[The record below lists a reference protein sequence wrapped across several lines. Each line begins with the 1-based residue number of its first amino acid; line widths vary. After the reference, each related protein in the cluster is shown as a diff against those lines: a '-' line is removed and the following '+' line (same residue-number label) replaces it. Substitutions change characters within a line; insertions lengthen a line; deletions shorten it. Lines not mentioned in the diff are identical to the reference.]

1 MASFY
6 QALLK
11 KRYISAGKENKQN
24 GAANL
29 LGKNRHLVAFQNAQ
43 KAVGPAR
50 DLKRP
55 DPLPLGAYT
64 SICYTP
70 VNHHYFLPDQI
81 IQQQTLCLGC
91 QYLVFFSQGVAMEKP
106 SSKYQQRQFK
116 AYQLLTLYQRTTDSR
131 IRNLDSKSDPFAFL
145 NLLHSSS
152 FCLYLFYHLHVYLKQ
167 CFS

>member
-11 KRYISAGKENKQN
+11 KRYISAGKENQQN

-43 KAVGPAR
+43 KSVGPAR

-64 SICYTP
+64 SICCARQSPLLLTWPNYPATGIM
-70 VNHHYFLPDQI
+70 FRMSI
-81 IQQQTLCLGC
+81 SC
-91 QYLVFFSQGVAMEKP
+91 FFSQGVAMEKP